1 MSNRQQFVQQY
12 SENDMVL
19 KVRARDRRRA
29 RTTLATVS
37 RGSFRP
43 SRTTLPLT
51 RPDRSFRRKIFR
63 ENKRAQELERLEDD
77 ANVYKLIGPVLIKQD
92 LVEAKSNVEK
102 RLEFIRTRPS
112 GWTRWSSPWR
122 TSRRPSTGRSSSCR
136 RSCRRSPP
144 PNRDCNAIQVVR
156 VRHTRR
162 D

>member
-102 RLEFIRTRPS
+102 RLEFIQNETERLDKMVKSMENKQETKHRE
-112 GWTRWSSPWR
+112 
-122 TSRRPSTGRSSSCR
+122 
-136 RSCRRSPP
+136 
-144 PNRDCNAIQVVR
+144 IQELQKKLQ
-156 VRHTRR
+156 TLAAK
-162 D
+162 